1 MPSSRLAVVNRGI
14 LELTRDVY
22 TEARR
27 ILALLFIFFT
37 YFAFILVT

>member
-22 TEARR
+22 TDDRR
-27 ILALLFIFFT
+27 IL
-37 YFAFILVT
+37 LVLNVISL